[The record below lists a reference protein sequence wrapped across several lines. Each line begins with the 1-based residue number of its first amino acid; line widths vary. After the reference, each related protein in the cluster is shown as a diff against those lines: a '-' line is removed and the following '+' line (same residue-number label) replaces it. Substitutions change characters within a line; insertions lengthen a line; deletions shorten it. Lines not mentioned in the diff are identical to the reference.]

1 MRYRY
6 EMMSL
11 ILRSYIWEK
20 LPSHGILVNGFVEIN
35 FGTEQ
40 RSKYFTGISVQDFT
54 EFDLQVKTNRENT

>member
-40 RSKYFTGISVQDFT
+40 RSKYFTGMT
-54 EFDLQVKTNRENT
+54 A